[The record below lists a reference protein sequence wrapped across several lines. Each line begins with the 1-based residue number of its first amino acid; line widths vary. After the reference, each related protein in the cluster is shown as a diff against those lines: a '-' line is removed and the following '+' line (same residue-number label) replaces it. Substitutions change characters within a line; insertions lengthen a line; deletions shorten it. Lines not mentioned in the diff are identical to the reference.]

1 MRRVLLVV
9 TFVAMTAV
17 VATGVV
23 GLWYTGQVN
32 PAGDPGDPITFT
44 VNDSD
49 TLQTVSERLEDMG
62 LVERAWVFRYYV
74 DHHGGLELT
83 PGYYRLRPFDHM
95 GNLMRALRTPPS
107 ETYTKV
113 TFPEGYTYEKMGQR
127 LADKVPRL
135 SPALFG
141 SAATDGSVTS
151 KYLPEG
157 QASLEGLLFPDTYQV
172 SNGES
177 EEQVVQRLSL
187 IHI

>member
-1 MRRVLLVV
+1 MTHVDDRPWHADPWDDPSLGDDDTTEVERRAGRRSVRRVLLVV

-95 GNLMRALRTPPS
+95 GKIGRAH
-107 ETYTKV
+107 V
-113 TFPEGYTYEKMGQR
+113 
-127 LADKVPRL
+127 
-135 SPALFG
+135 
-141 SAATDGSVTS
+141 
-151 KYLPEG
+151 
-157 QASLEGLLFPDTYQV
+157 
-172 SNGES
+172 
-177 EEQVVQRLSL
+177 
-187 IHI
+187 